1 MLRAARALL
10 SFVLL
15 LSFLVTRAHSPASSS
30 SPHSPHGPTS
40 HAPPA
45 HARAR
50 RTGDRRPGR
59 VLVGTLDGRVH
70 AFDAWSGEFSW
81 TFVSGGTLVT
91 SSAFAPATG
100 GTGGGGG
107 GGGGGGAGAGAGAGV
122 ASSTEAKGRGR
133 AGGGVASSSS
143 PGAVA
148 LRVEKE
154 GSMVVPGLDGSILMR
169 QPHTGLLEKLP
180 INARDVVDTTIF
192 VKGGDDVDKARTW
205 VNDDAGRRR
214 GRRGGRLFVGEK
226 TRRMYALD
234 PATGRVREGSPGDD
248 PPPPGQPTASSD
260 GPGRRGGWAGSG
272 TGTGGGGGGGGGSS
286 SIGRGRRPLRVDS
299 LDDIITLGDPGDTFE
314 GTIERGGSG
323 TGDDDTD
330 IAGLEVSSDELV
342 EVLPIVDE
350 PMNGGMNDPFDAFG
364 AFGGSCEDGDGLPGG
379 GGGDGTGGPMPPMPA
394 LIIGRTEFRV
404 RSLDSTTGA
413 ELWNMSVGE
422 FDVFMEPLVSFR
434 VWGA

>member
-10 SFVLL
+10 SSLLL
-15 LSFLVTRAHSPASSS
+15 LSFLVTAHSPTAPS
-30 SPHSPHGPTS
+30 SPHSPHGSTP

-50 RTGDRRPGR
+50 RAGDRRPGR

-81 TFVSGGTLVT
+81 TFVSGDTLVT

-100 GTGGGGG
+100 GGT
-107 GGGGGGAGAGAGAGV
+107 GGGGGGAGAGAGAG
-122 ASSTEAKGRGR
+122 SSAEAKDRGR
-133 AGGGVASSSS
+133 AGGGAASSSS

-234 PATGRVREGSPGDD
+234 PATGRAREGSPGAD
-248 PPPPGQPTASSD
+248 PAPPGQPAASSD
-260 GPGRRGGWAGSG
+260 GPGRRGGRAGSG
-272 TGTGGGGGGGGGSS
+272 TGTGGGGGGGGGGSGT
-286 SIGRGRRPLRVDS
+286 GRGRRPLRVDS

-314 GTIERGGSG
+314 GTIEGGGSG

-330 IAGLEVSSDELV
+330 IADLEVSSDELV

-350 PMNGGMNDPFDAFG
+350 PMNDPFDAFN

-379 GGGDGTGGPMPPMPA
+379 GGGDGMGGPMPA
-394 LIIGRTEFRV
+394 LIIGRTEYRV

-422 FDVFMEPLVSFR
+422 FDVFMEPPVRSFR
-434 VWGA
+434 VWGELSVWGA